1 MKMRMQS
8 HKQVEACSKQLH
20 LSTCYPMSM
29 AQATYSRM
37 KHKKAV
43 ALHAFDWQSV
53 SSYWQR
59 SIDSQG
65 GKPVRRRRKTSGQ
78 LREAAIYGEVT
89 ALAGY
94 KFRVMQL
101 GRLVKE
107 KAFDEATQVK
117 EWSNWKM
124 YADGAWIGK
133 QEFQQIQREDSDFH
147 LDQRI

>member
-1 MKMRMQS
+1 M
-8 HKQVEACSKQLH
+8 H
-20 LSTCYPMSM
+20 LIGSQFHHTGSGASTPRVTPRRSWI
-29 AQATYSRM
+29 
-37 KHKKAV
+37 
-43 ALHAFDWQSV
+43 AF
-53 SSYWQR
+53 
-59 SIDSQG
+59 G
-65 GKPVRRRRKTSGQ
+65 GKPVRRHRKTSGR

-107 KAFDEATQVK
+107 KVFDEATPVK

-147 LDQRI
+147 LDQRIYIVI